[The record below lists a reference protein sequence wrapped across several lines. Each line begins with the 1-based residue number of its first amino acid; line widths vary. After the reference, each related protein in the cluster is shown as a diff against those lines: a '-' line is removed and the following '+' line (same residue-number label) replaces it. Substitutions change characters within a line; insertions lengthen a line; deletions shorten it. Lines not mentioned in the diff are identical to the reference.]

1 MIENTINRAI
11 RIINGAIGLINNIPG
26 VSISTISSLYLP
38 RLEKGGVLYDE
49 TMFIGGEY
57 PGASSNP
64 EIVTPQS
71 LMYNTMLKALRDS
84 DFSGNN
90 DDRPLQI
97 TVKVGESKLGQ
108 ILLDDL
114 RNMKRASGKDIEAL
128 VGG

>member
-1 MIENTINRAI
+1 M
-11 RIINGAIGLINNIPG
+11 INGAIGLINKLPG
-26 VSISTISSLYLP
+26 VSVSTISSLYLP

-57 PGASSNP
+57 SGARNNP

-71 LMYNTMLKALRDS
+71 LMYNTMLRALSDS
-84 DFSGNN
+84 DIGGSN
-90 DDRPLQI
+90 DDKPIQI
-97 TVKVGESKLGQ
+97 TVNVGNSKLGS

-114 RNMKRASGKDIEAL
+114 RNMKRATGKDLEAL